1 MFKKKLNKWLY
12 EKTRNLLRMQAKVK
26 PYSIEVEGHNIAYLE
41 SHNTEGKKTL
51 ILIHGLNDEKESWL
65 MLASALKGKYHL
77 IIIDL
82 LGCGESDLDMD
93 FEYTLHNQADFLE
106 KIIQKLMEE
115 KNIHSFSLAGHSMGG
130 LVALLADR
138 LPIDKFILVDVLGI
152 HVKMT
157 SMQIDAQK
165 LENVNELSFLNNHNI
180 EQLKESMKMAMY
192 KPMYMPNFML
202 EHIIAKKAEV
212 VAFERKKFYEIV
224 DERMIHRED
233 LEDEIGNIKQ
243 ETLIVWGKEDLS
255 IDVASAHKMHELIEN
270 STLKV
275 YEECRHYPQLEKPKE
290 MAKDIMKFLK

>member
-26 PYSIEVEGHNIAYLE
+26 PYTIEVEGHSIAYLE
-41 SHNTEGKKTL
+41 SNNPEGKNTL

-65 MLASALKGKYHL
+65 MLAAALKGKYHL

-115 KNIHSFSLAGHSMGG
+115 KNIDSFSFAGHSMGG
-130 LVALLADR
+130 LVVLLADR
-138 LPIDKFILVDVLGI
+138 LPIDKFILVDALGI

-157 SMQIDAQK
+157 SMQEKYQK
-165 LENVNELSFLNNHNI
+165 IKNVDELPFLNTHNK
-180 EQLKESMKMAMY
+180 EQLKEMMKMAMY
-192 KPMYMPNFML
+192 KPLYMPNFML

-212 VAFERKKFYEIV
+212 VAFERKKFYTVV
-224 DERMIHRED
+224 DENMVHRED
-233 LEDEIGNIKQ
+233 LEAEIKNIKQ

-255 IDVASAHKMHELIEN
+255 LDVASAHKMHKLIEN

-275 YEECRHYPQLEKPKE
+275 YEECRHYPQVEKPKE
-290 MAKDIMKFLK
+290 LARDIIAFLK

>member
-12 EKTRNLLRMQAKVK
+12 EKTRNLLRRQAKVK
-26 PYSIEVEGHNIAYLE
+26 PYIIEVEGHKIAYLE
-41 SHNTEGKKTL
+41 SNNAEGKKTL

-65 MLASALKGKYHL
+65 MLAAALKGKYHL

-93 FEYTLHNQADFLE
+93 FGYTLHNQADFLE

-130 LVALLADR
+130 LVVLLADR
-138 LPIDKFILVDVLGI
+138 LPIEKFILVDVLGI
-152 HVKMT
+152 HIKRT

-165 LENVNELSFLNNHNI
+165 VGNVDELPFLNLHNK
-180 EQLKESMKMAMY
+180 EQLKETMKMSMY
-192 KPMYMPNFML
+192 KPLYMPNFML

-212 VAFERKKFYEIV
+212 VAFERKKFQAIV
-224 DERMIHRED
+224 DENMFDSDD
-233 LEDEIGNIKQ
+233 LEAEIRNIKQ
-243 ETLIVWGKEDLS
+243 ETLIVWGKEDLG
-255 IDVASAHKMHELIEN
+255 IDVASAYKMHELIEN

-275 YEECRHYPQLEKPKE
+275 YEECRHYPQVEKPKE
-290 MAKDIMKFLK
+290 LAKDIIEFLK

>member
-26 PYSIEVEGHNIAYLE
+26 PYTIEVEGHSIAYLE
-41 SHNTEGKKTL
+41 SNNTEGKKTL

-65 MLASALKGKYHL
+65 MLAAALKGKYHL

-115 KNIHSFSLAGHSMGG
+115 KNIDSFSLAGHSMGG
-130 LVALLADR
+130 LVILLADS
-138 LPIDKFILVDVLGI
+138 LPIEKLILIDVLGI
-152 HVKMT
+152 HIKRT
-157 SMQIDAQK
+157 SMQLDA
-165 LENVNELSFLNNHNI
+165 LEIGNVDELPFLNLHNK
-180 EQLKESMKMAMY
+180 EQLKATMKMSMY
-192 KPMYMPNFML
+192 KPLYMPNFML

-212 VAFERKKFYEIV
+212 VEFERKKFQAVV
-224 DERMIHRED
+224 DENMLHRDD
-233 LEDEIGNIKQ
+233 LEAEIRNIKQ
-243 ETLIVWGKEDLS
+243 DTLIVWGKEDLG
-255 IDVASAHKMHELIEN
+255 IDVASAYKMDELIEN

-275 YEECRHYPQLEKPKE
+275 YEECRHYPQVEKPKE
-290 MAKDIMKFLK
+290 LARDIIAFLK

>member
-26 PYSIEVEGHNIAYLE
+26 PYTIEVEGHNIAYLE
-41 SHNTEGKKTL
+41 SNNAEGKKTL

-65 MLASALKGKYHL
+65 MLAAALKGKYHL

-82 LGCGESDLDMD
+82 LGCGESELDMD

-130 LVALLADR
+130 LVILLADR
-138 LPIDKFILVDVLGI
+138 IPIEKLILIDVLGI
-152 HVKMT
+152 HVKMS
-157 SMQIDAQK
+157 SMQLDTQK
-165 LENVNELSFLNNHNI
+165 VENVDELPFLNLHNK
-180 EQLKESMKMAMY
+180 EQLKETMKMSMY
-192 KPMYMPNFML
+192 KPLYMPNFML

-212 VAFERKKFYEIV
+212 VEFERKKFQAVV
-224 DERMIHRED
+224 DENMLNRDD
-233 LEDEIGNIKQ
+233 LEAEIKNIKQ
-243 ETLIVWGKEDLS
+243 ETLIVWGKEDLG
-255 IDVASAHKMHELIEN
+255 IDVASAYKMHKLIEN

-275 YEECRHYPQLEKPKE
+275 YEECRHYPQVEKPKE
-290 MAKDIMKFLK
+290 LAKDIVAFLQ

>member
-12 EKTRNLLRMQAKVK
+12 EKTRDLLRMQAKVK
-26 PYSIEVEGHNIAYLE
+26 PYTIVVEGHNIVYLE
-41 SHNTEGKKTL
+41 SNNPEGKKTL

-65 MLASALKGKYHL
+65 MLAAALKGKYHL

-82 LGCGESDLDMD
+82 LGCGESELDMD

-130 LVALLADR
+130 LVVLLAER
-138 LPIDKFILVDVLGI
+138 LPIDKFVLVDTLGI

-157 SMQIDAQK
+157 SMQLDAQK
-165 LENVNELSFLNNHNI
+165 VGNVDELPFLNLHNK
-180 EQLKESMKMAMY
+180 EQLKATMKMSMY
-192 KPMYMPNFML
+192 KPLYMPNFML

-212 VAFERKKFYEIV
+212 VAFERKKFQAVV
-224 DERMIHRED
+224 DENMINRDD
-233 LEDEIGNIKQ
+233 LEAEIKNIKQ
-243 ETLIVWGKEDLS
+243 DTLIVWGKEDLG
-255 IDVASAHKMHELIEN
+255 IDVASAYKMHELIKN

-275 YEECRHYPQLEKPKE
+275 YEECRHYPQVEKPKE
-290 MAKDIMKFLK
+290 LARDIIAFLK

>member
-26 PYSIEVEGHNIAYLE
+26 PYTIEVEGHNIAYLE
-41 SHNTEGKKTL
+41 SNNPEGKKTL

-93 FEYTLHNQADFLE
+93 VEYTLHNQADFLE
-106 KIIQKLMEE
+106 KILQKLMDE

-130 LVALLADR
+130 LVVLLAER
-138 LPIDKFILVDVLGI
+138 LPIDKFILVDALGI

-157 SMQIDAQK
+157 SMQEKYQK
-165 LENVNELSFLNNHNI
+165 IKNVDELPFLNTHNK
-180 EQLKESMKMAMY
+180 EQLKEMMKMAMY
-192 KPMYMPNFML
+192 KPFYMPNFML

-212 VAFERKKFYEIV
+212 VAFERKKFYTIV
-224 DERMIHRED
+224 DESMVHRED
-233 LEDEIGNIKQ
+233 LEEEIKNIKQ

-255 IDVASAHKMHELIEN
+255 IDVASAYKMNELIEN

-275 YEECRHYPQLEKPKE
+275 YEACRHYPQVEKPKE
-290 MAKDIMKFLK
+290 LARDIIAFLK

>member
-26 PYSIEVEGHNIAYLE
+26 PYTIDVEGHNIAYLE
-41 SHNTEGKKTL
+41 SNNAEGKKTL

-106 KIIQKLMEE
+106 KIIQKLMKE
-115 KNIHSFSLAGHSMGG
+115 KNIDRFSLAGHSMGG
-130 LVALLADR
+130 LVVLLADR
-138 LPIDKFILVDVLGI
+138 LPIDKFILVDALGI
-152 HVKMT
+152 HVKTT
-157 SMQIDAQK
+157 SMQEKYQK
-165 LENVNELSFLNNHNI
+165 IKNVDELPFLNTHNKA
-180 EQLKESMKMAMY
+180 QLKEMMKMSMY
-192 KPMYMPNFML
+192 KPLYMPNFML
-202 EHIIAKKAEV
+202 EHITARKAEV
-212 VAFERKKFYEIV
+212 AEFERKKFYTVV
-224 DERMIHRED
+224 DESMLPMDD
-233 LEDEIGNIKQ
+233 LEAEIKNIKQ

-255 IDVASAHKMHELIEN
+255 LDVASAYKMDELIEN

-275 YEECRHYPQLEKPKE
+275 YEACRHYPQVEKPKE
-290 MAKDIMKFLK
+290 LAKDIVAFLQ

>member
-130 LVALLADR
+130 LVVLLADR
-138 LPIDKFILVDVLGI
+138 LPIDKFILVDALGI

-157 SMQIDAQK
+157 SMQEKYQK
-165 LENVNELSFLNNHNI
+165 IKNVDELPFLNTHNK
-180 EQLKESMKMAMY
+180 EQLKDTMKMSMY
-192 KPMYMPNFML
+192 KPLYMPNFML

-212 VAFERKKFYEIV
+212 VAFERKKFYTIV
-224 DERMIHRED
+224 DESMVHRED
-233 LEDEIGNIKQ
+233 LEAEIKNIKQ

-255 IDVASAHKMHELIEN
+255 LDVASAYKMHELIEN

-275 YEECRHYPQLEKPKE
+275 YEACRHYPQVEKPKE
-290 MAKDIMKFLK
+290 LARDIIAFLK